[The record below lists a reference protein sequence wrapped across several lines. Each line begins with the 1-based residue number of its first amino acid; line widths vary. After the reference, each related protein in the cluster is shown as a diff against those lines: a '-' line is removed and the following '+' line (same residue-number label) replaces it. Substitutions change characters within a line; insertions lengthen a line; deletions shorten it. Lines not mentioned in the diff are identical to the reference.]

1 MKIYVLDAFHLS
13 GVELAEKQA
22 EVIRWDD
29 PRTKNWHEDADGL
42 MVRGKKVAAE
52 DMARAK
58 KLRVISKQGVGLDNI
73 DLEAAKAHGIAVCR
87 TPGVNS
93 EAVAEMALS
102 LGLSVVRRVTEFDR
116 MTRANGK
123 VQRANYLGYESW
135 QKTVGIVGM
144 GNIGTLV
151 ARKWRGAFDAKL
163 IGYDPY
169 VPANR
174 WSELP
179 HKRAASLEEM
189 LPQVDILS
197 LHLPLTPESRNLI
210 DAARLA
216 LMKPSAIVVNTS
228 RGGIVNEAALYQAIA
243 SGKLFGAGFD
253 VFEVEPPTSDH
264 PLMSLPTFVG
274 TPHAAA
280 GTIETQ
286 ARSSMLAASQ
296 LLEALAGG
304 QPLGQV
310 A

>member
-29 PRTKNWHEDADGL
+29 PRAKNWHEDADGL

-116 MTRANGK
+116 MTRAGGK
-123 VQRANYLGYESW
+123 VQRTNFLGYESW

-210 DAARLA
+210 DAAKLA

-228 RGGIVNEAALYQAIA
+228 RGGIVNEAALHQAIS

>member
-29 PRTKNWHEDADGL
+29 PRAKNWHEDADGL

-116 MTRANGK
+116 MTRAAGK

-151 ARKWRGAFDAKL
+151 ARKWRGAFDANI

-179 HKRAASLEEM
+179 HQRAASLEEM

-197 LHLPLTPESRNLI
+197 LHLPLTPESRNMI

-228 RGGIVNEAALYQAIA
+228 RGGIVNEAALYQAIS

>member
-29 PRTKNWHEDADGL
+29 PRAKNWHEDADGL

-116 MTRANGK
+116 MTRADGK
-123 VQRANYLGYESW
+123 VQRANFLGYESW

-151 ARKWRGAFDAKL
+151 ARKWRGAFDAKI

-197 LHLPLTPESRNLI
+197 LHLPLTPESRNMI

-216 LMKPSAIVVNTS
+216 SMKPSAIVVNTS
-228 RGGIVNEAALYQAIA
+228 RGGIVNEAALYQAIS

>member
-29 PRTKNWHEDADGL
+29 PRARNWHEDADGL
-42 MVRGKKVAAE
+42 MVRGKKITAD

-58 KLRVISKQGVGLDNI
+58 KLRVISKQGVGIDNI
-73 DLEAAKAHGIAVCR
+73 DLEAAKARGIAVCR

-116 MTRANGK
+116 MTRAGGK
-123 VQRANYLGYESW
+123 VQRANFLGYESW

-228 RGGIVNEAALYQAIA
+228 RGGIVNEAALYQAIS
-243 SGKLFGAGFD
+243 SGNLFGAGFD

>member
-29 PRTKNWHEDADGL
+29 PRAKNWHEDADGL

-102 LGLSVVRRVTEFDR
+102 LGLSVARRVTEFDR
-116 MTRANGK
+116 MTRADGK
-123 VQRANYLGYESW
+123 VQRANFLGYESW

-151 ARKWRGAFDAKL
+151 ARKWRGAFDAKI

-228 RGGIVNEAALYQAIA
+228 RGGIVNEAALYQAIS

>member
-22 EVIRWDD
+22 EVIRWDN
-29 PRTKNWHEDADGL
+29 PRAKNWHEDADGL
-42 MVRGKKVAAE
+42 MVRGKKIAAE

-116 MTRANGK
+116 MTRADGK
-123 VQRANYLGYESW
+123 VQRANFLGYESW

-151 ARKWRGAFDAKL
+151 ARKWRGAFDAKI

-197 LHLPLTPESRNLI
+197 LHLPLTPESRNMI

-228 RGGIVNEAALYQAIA
+228 RGGIVNEAALYQAIS

>member
-1 MKIYVLDAFHLS
+1 MKIYVLDAFHPA
-13 GVELAEKQA
+13 GVAYAAERA

-29 PRTKNWHEDADGL
+29 PRVKNWHEDADGL
-42 MVRGKKVAAE
+42 MVRVKPVRAE
-52 DMARAK
+52 DFARAK

-73 DLEAAKAHGIAVCR
+73 DLAAAKTRGVMICR
-87 TPGVNS
+87 TPGVNK
-93 EAVAEMALS
+93 EAVAEMALT
-102 LGLSVVRRVTEFDR
+102 LALSVARRVTEFDR
-116 MTRANGK
+116 RVRAGGK
-123 VQRANYLGYESW
+123 IERADFLGHESW

-151 ARKWRGAFDAKL
+151 ARKWRGAFDARI

-169 VPANR
+169 VPADR
-174 WSELP
+174 WSDLP
-179 HKRAASLEEM
+179 HQRAASLEEM

-197 LHLPLTPESRNLI
+197 LHLPLTAESRNII

-216 LMKPSAIVVNTS
+216 LMKPSAVVVNTS
-228 RGGIVNEAALYQAIA
+228 RGGIVSEAALYQAIS

-253 VFEVEPPTSDH
+253 VFEVEPPTSDY
-264 PLMSLPTFVG
+264 PLMTLPTFVG

-286 ARSSMLAASQ
+286 IRSSMLVASQ
-296 LLEALAGG
+296 LFEALAGG

>member
-29 PRTKNWHEDADGL
+29 PRAKNWHEDADGL

-116 MTRANGK
+116 MTRAAGK

-151 ARKWRGAFDAKL
+151 ARKWRGAFDANI

-179 HKRAASLEEM
+179 HQRAASLEEM

-197 LHLPLTPESRNLI
+197 LHLPLTPESRNMI

-228 RGGIVNEAALYQAIA
+228 RGGIVNEAALYQAI
-243 SGKLFGAGFD
+243 SSSKLFGAGFD

>member
-29 PRTKNWHEDADGL
+29 PRAKNWHEDADGL
-42 MVRGKKVAAE
+42 MVRGKKIAAE

-73 DLEAAKAHGIAVCR
+73 DLEAAKARGIAVCR

-102 LGLSVVRRVTEFDR
+102 LGLSVARRVTEFDR
-116 MTRANGK
+116 MTRASGK
-123 VQRANYLGYESW
+123 VQRADFLGYESW

-151 ARKWRGAFDAKL
+151 ARKWRGAFDAKI

-179 HKRAASLEEM
+179 HTRAASLEEM

-210 DAARLA
+210 DAARIA

-228 RGGIVNEAALYQAIA
+228 RGGIVNEAALYRAIS

>member
-29 PRTKNWHEDADGL
+29 PRAKNWHEDADGL

-102 LGLSVVRRVTEFDR
+102 LGLSVARRVTEFDR
-116 MTRANGK
+116 MTRADGK

-151 ARKWRGAFDAKL
+151 ARKWRGAFDAKI

-228 RGGIVNEAALYQAIA
+228 RGGIVNEAALYQAIS

>member
-22 EVIRWDD
+22 DVIRWDD
-29 PRTKNWHEDADGL
+29 PRAKNWHEDADGL
-42 MVRGKKVAAE
+42 MVRGKKIAAE

-116 MTRANGK
+116 MTRAGGK
-123 VQRANYLGYESW
+123 VQRANFLGYESW

-210 DAARLA
+210 DASRLA

-228 RGGIVNEAALYQAIA
+228 RGGIVNEAALYQAIS

>member
-29 PRTKNWHEDADGL
+29 PRAKNWHEDADGL

-73 DLEAAKAHGIAVCR
+73 DLEAAKARGIAVCR

-116 MTRANGK
+116 MTRADGK
-123 VQRANYLGYESW
+123 VQRADFLGYESW

-151 ARKWRGAFDAKL
+151 ARKWRGAFDARI

-189 LPQVDILS
+189 LPQADILS
-197 LHLPLTPESRNLI
+197 LHLPLTPESRDLI
-210 DAARLA
+210 NAARLA

-228 RGGIVNEAALYQAIA
+228 RGGIVNEAALYQAIS

-280 GTIETQ
+280 GTVETQ

>member
-22 EVIRWDD
+22 EVIRWDN
-29 PRTKNWHEDADGL
+29 PRAKNWHEDADGL
-42 MVRGKKVAAE
+42 MVRGKKISAE

-116 MTRANGK
+116 MTRADGK
-123 VQRANYLGYESW
+123 VQRANFLGYESW

-151 ARKWRGAFDAKL
+151 ARKWRGAFDAKI

-197 LHLPLTPESRNLI
+197 LHLPLTPESRNMI

-228 RGGIVNEAALYQAIA
+228 RGGIVNEAALYQAIS

>member
-29 PRTKNWHEDADGL
+29 PRAKNWHEDADGL
-42 MVRGKKVAAE
+42 MVRGKKITAE

-116 MTRANGK
+116 MTRAGGK
-123 VQRANYLGYESW
+123 VQRANFLCHESW
-135 QKTVGIVGM
+135 QKIVGIVGM

-228 RGGIVNEAALYQAIA
+228 RGGIVNEAALYQAIS

-296 LLEALAGG
+296 LLESLAGG

>member
-29 PRTKNWHEDADGL
+29 PRAKNWHEDADGL
-42 MVRGKKVAAE
+42 MVRGRKVAAE

-73 DLEAAKAHGIAVCR
+73 DLEAAKAHGITVCR

-116 MTRANGK
+116 MTRTDGK
-123 VQRANYLGYESW
+123 VQRADFLGYESW

-151 ARKWRGAFDAKL
+151 ARKWRGAFDAKI

-179 HKRAASLEEM
+179 HKRSASLEEM

-197 LHLPLTPESRNLI
+197 LHLPLTPESRDMIN
-210 DAARLA
+210 AARLA
-216 LMKPSAIVVNTS
+216 LMKPTAIVVNTS
-228 RGGIVNEAALYQAIA
+228 RGGIVNEAALYQAIS

-286 ARSSMLAASQ
+286 ARSSVLAASQ

>member
-1 MKIYVLDAFHLS
+1 
-13 GVELAEKQA
+13 
-22 EVIRWDD
+22 
-29 PRTKNWHEDADGL
+29 
-42 MVRGKKVAAE
+42 MVRGKPISAD

-73 DLEAAKAHGIAVCR
+73 DLAAAKARGIAVCR

-116 MTRANGK
+116 MTRADGK

-151 ARKWRGAFDAKL
+151 ARKWRGAFDAKI

-169 VPANR
+169 VPADR

-216 LMKPSAIVVNTS
+216 SMKPTAIVVNTS
-228 RGGIVNEAALYQAIA
+228 RGGIVNEAALYQAIS

-280 GTIETQ
+280 GTVETQ

-296 LLEALAGG
+296 ILEALAGG

>member
-13 GVELAEKQA
+13 GVELVEKQA

-29 PRTKNWHEDADGL
+29 PRAKNWHEDADGL

-116 MTRANGK
+116 MTRAAGK
-123 VQRANYLGYESW
+123 VQRANFLGYESW

-151 ARKWRGAFDAKL
+151 ARKWRGAFDAKI

-210 DAARLA
+210 DAAKLT
-216 LMKPSAIVVNTS
+216 LMKPTAIVVNTS
-228 RGGIVNEAALYQAIA
+228 RGGIVNEAALYQAIS

-280 GTIETQ
+280 GTVETQ

>member
-29 PRTKNWHEDADGL
+29 PRAKNWHEDADGL
-42 MVRGKKVAAE
+42 MVRGKKIAAE

-116 MTRANGK
+116 MTRASGK

-151 ARKWRGAFDAKL
+151 ARKWRGAFDAKI

-179 HKRAASLEEM
+179 HRRAASLEEM

-197 LHLPLTPESRNLI
+197 LHLPLTPESRDLI
-210 DAARLA
+210 NAARLA

-228 RGGIVNEAALYQAIA
+228 RGGIVNEAALYQAIS

-280 GTIETQ
+280 GTVETQ

>member
-29 PRTKNWHEDADGL
+29 PRAKNWHEDADGL

-116 MTRANGK
+116 MTRADGK
-123 VQRANYLGYESW
+123 VQRANFLGYESW

-151 ARKWRGAFDAKL
+151 ARKWRGAFDAKI

-179 HKRAASLEEM
+179 HKRATSLEEM

-210 DAARLA
+210 DATRLA

-228 RGGIVNEAALYQAIA
+228 RGGIVNEAALYQAIS

-253 VFEVEPPTSDH
+253 VFDVEPPTSDH

>member
-29 PRTKNWHEDADGL
+29 PRAKNWHEDADGL
-42 MVRGKKVAAE
+42 MVRGKKIAAE

-73 DLEAAKAHGIAVCR
+73 DLDAAKAHGITVCR

-116 MTRANGK
+116 MTRAAGK

-151 ARKWRGAFDAKL
+151 ARKWRGAFDAKI

-228 RGGIVNEAALYQAIA
+228 RGGIVNEAALYQAIS

>member
-13 GVELAEKQA
+13 GVELAEQQA

-29 PRTKNWHEDADGL
+29 PRAKNWHEDADGL
-42 MVRGKKVAAE
+42 MVRGKKITAE

-58 KLRVISKQGVGLDNI
+58 KLRVISKQGVGIDNI
-73 DLEAAKAHGIAVCR
+73 DLAAAKSRGIAVCR

-116 MTRANGK
+116 MTRAGGK
-123 VQRANYLGYESW
+123 VLRADFLGYESW

-151 ARKWRGAFDAKL
+151 ARKWRGAFDAKI

-179 HKRAASLEEM
+179 HQRAASLEEM

-197 LHLPLTPESRNLI
+197 LHLPLTPESRNMI

-216 LMKPSAIVVNTS
+216 LMKPTAIVVNTS
-228 RGGIVNEAALYQAIA
+228 RGGIVNEVALYQAIS

-253 VFEVEPPTSDH
+253 VFEAEPPTADH
-264 PLMSLPTFVG
+264 PLMMLPTFVG

-296 LLEALAGG
+296 LIEALSGG
-304 QPLGQV
+304 QPLGLV

>member
-29 PRTKNWHEDADGL
+29 PRAKNWHEDADGL

-116 MTRANGK
+116 MTRAAGK

-151 ARKWRGAFDAKL
+151 ARKWRGAFDANI

-179 HKRAASLEEM
+179 HQRAASLEEM

-197 LHLPLTPESRNLI
+197 LHLPLTPESRNMI
-210 DAARLA
+210 DAAKLA

-228 RGGIVNEAALYQAIA
+228 RGGIVNEAALYQAIS

-253 VFEVEPPTSDH
+253 VFEIEPPTSDH

>member
-13 GVELAEKQA
+13 GVEFAEKQA

-29 PRTKNWHEDADGL
+29 PRAKNWHEDADGL
-42 MVRGKKVAAE
+42 MVRGKKIAAE

-73 DLEAAKAHGIAVCR
+73 DLDAAKARGIAVCR

-102 LGLSVVRRVTEFDR
+102 LGLSVARRVTEFDR
-116 MTRANGK
+116 MTRADGK
-123 VQRANYLGYESW
+123 VQRANFLGYESW

-151 ARKWRGAFDAKL
+151 ARKWRGAFDAKI

-197 LHLPLTPESRNLI
+197 LHLPLTPESRNMI
-210 DAARLA
+210 DAAMLA
-216 LMKPSAIVVNTS
+216 LMKPTAVVVNTS
-228 RGGIVNEAALYQAIA
+228 RGGIVNETALYHAIS
-243 SGKLFGAGFD
+243 SGQLFGAGFD
-253 VFEVEPPTSDH
+253 VFETEPPTADH
-264 PLMSLPTFVG
+264 PLTTLPTFIA

-280 GTIETQ
+280 GTVETQ
-286 ARSSMLAASQ
+286 ARSSVLTASQ
-296 LLEALAGG
+296 LFEALAGG

>member
-29 PRTKNWHEDADGL
+29 PRAKNWHEDADGL

-116 MTRANGK
+116 MTRAAGK
-123 VQRANYLGYESW
+123 VQRANFLGYESW

-151 ARKWRGAFDAKL
+151 ARKWRGAFDAKI

-210 DAARLA
+210 DAERLS
-216 LMKPSAIVVNTS
+216 LMKPTAIVVNTS
-228 RGGIVNEAALYQAIA
+228 RGGIVNEAALYQAIS